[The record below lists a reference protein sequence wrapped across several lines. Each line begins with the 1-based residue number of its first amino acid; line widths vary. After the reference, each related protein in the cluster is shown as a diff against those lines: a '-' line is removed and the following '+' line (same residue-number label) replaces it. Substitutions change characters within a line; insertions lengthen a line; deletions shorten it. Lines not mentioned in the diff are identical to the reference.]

1 MKKILF
7 CAFLMLAAG
16 FSAAAG
22 LVERT
27 YVCTDRHSYVAGED
41 VFCSVFCFDG
51 GSGSLSDFSSVAY
64 VELISPEGSAV
75 RVKMALQDGR
85 GAGRLRLPSTLPTGN
100 YRLIAYTALNRNEED
115 MDYFR
120 GSRVI
125 SVYNTLSASRQDSVV
140 PDGDAA
146 TAAVEGTG
154 RPYGT
159 AVEGTGRPYG
169 AAAPAGLVMERRGDS
184 LFLRN
189 SGTECLD
196 FCLSLSISDA
206 LPDPEGPG
214 LADFLEARSGD
225 RATLRTD
232 AELSIPEYEGEI
244 VSIRV
249 PAMYSGVT
257 AVLSGPGLRNDIYS
271 STVDSTGLV
280 SFYTGNIYG
289 DRDLVFELNS
299 RDVND
304 DFSLEVLSPFAS
316 PELDRDGVPELHLNG
331 SVAEDLKR
339 RSVAMQ
345 ISRHFGIDEYMD
357 SLQLRPDLLF
367 KGGAMTV
374 YEMDDYTRFPTMRE
388 TIVEYVREVHIRR
401 QDGEPVLKIVP
412 GKSFESYSSMLGGN
426 ALVLVDGVPV
436 SEHGRVLD
444 LNPALLRRICI
455 YPYDVSTGSC
465 IYSGV
470 VNFISFRGDMAG
482 LQFPG
487 RVRILDFHGVTF
499 PVTVGAAKEDSLS
512 PDYRYT
518 RMWQPLLHLEAG
530 EELEL
535 PLGKCEAEELR
546 LELEGVVGRS
556 DAFSAAA
563 LLKN

>member
-125 SVYNTLSASRQDSVV
+125 SVYNTLSASRQESVV
-140 PDGDAA
+140 LDAA
-146 TAAVEGTG
+146 PAAVEGKD

-159 AVEGTGRPYG
+159 AVEGKGRPYG
-169 AAAPAGLVMERRGDS
+169 AAAPAGLELEQRGDS

-225 RATLRTD
+225 RTTLRTD
-232 AELSIPEYEGEI
+232 AKLSIPEYEGEI

-518 RMWQPLLHLEAG
+518 RIWQPLLHLEAG
-530 EELEL
+530 EELAL
-535 PLGKCEAEELR
+535 PLGKCGAEELR

-556 DAFSAAA
+556 VAFSTAA

>member
-1 MKKILF
+1 M
-7 CAFLMLAAG
+7 
-16 FSAAAG
+16 
-22 LVERT
+22 
-27 YVCTDRHSYVAGED
+27 
-41 VFCSVFCFDG
+41 
-51 GSGSLSDFSSVAY
+51 
-64 VELISPEGSAV
+64 
-75 RVKMALQDGR
+75 
-85 GAGRLRLPSTLPTGN
+85 
-100 YRLIAYTALNRNEED
+100 
-115 MDYFR
+115 
-120 GSRVI
+120 I
-125 SVYNTLSASRQDSVV
+125 SVYNTLSASRQESVV
-140 PDGDAA
+140 LDAA
-146 TAAVEGTG
+146 VAGKDHS
-154 RPYGT
+154 YW
-159 AVEGTGRPYG
+159 
-169 AAAPAGLVMERRGDS
+169 AAAPAGLVMEQRGDS

-196 FCLSLSISDA
+196 FCLSLSIRDA

-232 AELSIPEYEGEI
+232 AKLSIPEYEGEI

-367 KGGAMTV
+367 KGGTMTV

-499 PVTVGAAKEDSLS
+499 PVTVGVAKEDSLS

-518 RMWQPLLHLEAG
+518 RIWQPLLHLEAG

-535 PLGKCEAEELR
+535 PLGKCGAEELR

-556 DAFSAAA
+556 VAFSTAA

>member
-146 TAAVEGTG
+146 TSAVEGKD
-154 RPYGT
+154 
-159 AVEGTGRPYG
+159 RPYG
-169 AAAPAGLVMERRGDS
+169 AAAPAGLELEQRGDS

-225 RATLRTD
+225 RTTLRTD
-232 AELSIPEYEGEI
+232 AKLSIPEYEGEI

-367 KGGAMTV
+367 KGGTMTV

-401 QDGEPVLKIVP
+401 QDGEPVLKLVP

-518 RMWQPLLHLEAG
+518 RIWQPLLHLEAG
-530 EELEL
+530 EELAL
-535 PLGKCEAEELR
+535 PLGKCGAEELR

-556 DAFSAAA
+556 VAFSTAA

>member
-125 SVYNTLSASRQDSVV
+125 SVYNTLSASRQESVV
-140 PDGDAA
+140 LDAA
-146 TAAVEGTG
+146 SAAVAGKDHSYGAAVEGKD
-154 RPYGT
+154 
-159 AVEGTGRPYG
+159 RPYG
-169 AAAPAGLVMERRGDS
+169 AAAPAGLVMEQRGDS

-401 QDGEPVLKIVP
+401 QDGEPVLKLVP

-499 PVTVGAAKEDSLS
+499 PVTVGAAEEDSLS

-518 RMWQPLLHLEAG
+518 RIWQPLLHLEAG
-530 EELEL
+530 EELAL
-535 PLGKCEAEELR
+535 PLGKCGAEELR

-556 DAFSAAA
+556 VAFSTAA

>member
-125 SVYNTLSASRQDSVV
+125 SVYNTLSASRQESVV
-140 PDGDAA
+140 LDAA
-146 TAAVEGTG
+146 PAAVEGKG

-159 AVEGTGRPYG
+159 AVEGKDRPYG
-169 AAAPAGLVMERRGDS
+169 AAAPAGLVMEQRGDS

-225 RATLRTD
+225 RTTQRTD
-232 AELSIPEYEGEI
+232 AKLSIPEYEGEI

-401 QDGEPVLKIVP
+401 QDGEPVLKLVS

-499 PVTVGAAKEDSLS
+499 PVTVGAAREDSLS

-518 RMWQPLLHLEAG
+518 RIWQPLLHLEAG
-530 EELEL
+530 EELAL
-535 PLGKCEAEELR
+535 PLGKCGAEELR

-556 DAFSAAA
+556 VAFSTAA

>member
-85 GAGRLRLPSTLPTGN
+85 GAGRLRLPSNLPTGN

-125 SVYNTLSASRQDSVV
+125 SVYNTLSASRQESVV
-140 PDGDAA
+140 LDAA
-146 TAAVEGTG
+146 VAGKDHS
-154 RPYGT
+154 YW
-159 AVEGTGRPYG
+159 
-169 AAAPAGLVMERRGDS
+169 AAAPAGLVMEQRGDS

-367 KGGAMTV
+367 KGGTMTV

-401 QDGEPVLKIVP
+401 QDGEPVLKVVP

-518 RMWQPLLHLEAG
+518 RIWQPLLHLEAG
-530 EELEL
+530 EELAL
-535 PLGKCEAEELR
+535 PLGKCGAEELR

-556 DAFSAAA
+556 VAFSTAA

>member
-1 MKKILF
+1 MKKTLF

-146 TAAVEGTG
+146 TAAVEGKD
-154 RPYGT
+154 
-159 AVEGTGRPYG
+159 RPYG
-169 AAAPAGLVMERRGDS
+169 AAAPAGLELEQRGDS

-367 KGGAMTV
+367 KGGTMTV

-401 QDGEPVLKIVP
+401 QDGEPVLKLVP

-518 RMWQPLLHLEAG
+518 RIWQPLLHLEAG
-530 EELEL
+530 EELAL
-535 PLGKCEAEELR
+535 PLGKCGAEELR

-556 DAFSAAA
+556 VAFSTAA

>member
-146 TAAVEGTG
+146 AAAVEGKDHS
-154 RPYGT
+154 
-159 AVEGTGRPYG
+159 YG
-169 AAAPAGLVMERRGDS
+169 AAAPAGLDLEQRGDS

-518 RMWQPLLHLEAG
+518 RIWQPLLHLEAG
-530 EELEL
+530 EELAL
-535 PLGKCEAEELR
+535 PLGKCGAEELR

-556 DAFSAAA
+556 VAFSTAA

>member
-140 PDGDAA
+140 PEGDAA
-146 TAAVEGTG
+146 TA
-154 RPYGT
+154 

-169 AAAPAGLVMERRGDS
+169 AAAPAGLELEQRGDS

-316 PELDRDGVPELHLNG
+316 PELDRDGVPVLHLDG
-331 SVAEDLKR
+331 SVAEELKR

-388 TIVEYVREVHIRR
+388 TIVEYVREVQIRR
-401 QDGEPVLKIVP
+401 QDGEPVLKVVP

-518 RMWQPLLHLEAG
+518 RIWQPLLHLEAG
-530 EELEL
+530 EELAL
-535 PLGKCEAEELR
+535 PLGKCGAEELR

-556 DAFSAAA
+556 VAFSTAA

>member
-125 SVYNTLSASRQDSVV
+125 SVYNTLSASRQESVV
-140 PDGDAA
+140 LDAA

-159 AVEGTGRPYG
+159 AVEGKGRPYG
-169 AAAPAGLVMERRGDS
+169 AVAPAGLELEQRGDS

-214 LADFLEARSGD
+214 LADFLKARSGD
-225 RATLRTD
+225 RTTQRTD
-232 AELSIPEYEGEI
+232 AKLSIPEYEGEI

-367 KGGAMTV
+367 KGGTMTV

-388 TIVEYVREVHIRR
+388 TIVEYVREVQIRR
-401 QDGEPVLKIVP
+401 QDGEPVLKVVP

-518 RMWQPLLHLEAG
+518 RIWQPLLHLEAG
-530 EELEL
+530 EELAL
-535 PLGKCEAEELR
+535 PLGKCGAEELR

-556 DAFSAAA
+556 VAFSTAA

>member
-125 SVYNTLSASRQDSVV
+125 SVYNTLSASRQESVV
-140 PDGDAA
+140 LDAA
-146 TAAVEGTG
+146 PAAVEGKG
-154 RPYGT
+154 RS
-159 AVEGTGRPYG
+159 YG
-169 AAAPAGLVMERRGDS
+169 AAAPAGLELEQRGDS

-225 RATLRTD
+225 RTTLRTD
-232 AELSIPEYEGEI
+232 AKLSIPEYEGEI

-367 KGGAMTV
+367 KGGTMTV

-401 QDGEPVLKIVP
+401 QDGEPVLKVVP

-518 RMWQPLLHLEAG
+518 RIWQPLLHLEAG
-530 EELEL
+530 EELAL
-535 PLGKCEAEELR
+535 PLGKCGAEELR
-546 LELEGVVGRS
+546 LELEGVAGRS
-556 DAFSAAA
+556 VAFSTAA

>member
-1 MKKILF
+1 MKKTLF

-16 FSAAAG
+16 FTAAAG

-27 YVCTDRHSYVAGED
+27 YVCTDRHTYVAGED

-51 GSGSLSDFSSVAY
+51 NAGSLSDFSSVAY

-125 SVYNTLSASRQDSVV
+125 SVYNTLSASRQGSVV

-146 TAAVEGTG
+146 TAAVEGK
-154 RPYGT
+154 
-159 AVEGTGRPYG
+159 GRPYG
-169 AAAPAGLVMERRGDS
+169 AAAPAGLVMEQRGDS

-232 AELSIPEYEGEI
+232 AKLSIPEYEGEI

-367 KGGAMTV
+367 KGGTMTV

-401 QDGEPVLKIVP
+401 QDGEPVLKLVP

-518 RMWQPLLHLEAG
+518 RIWQPLLHLEAG
-530 EELEL
+530 EELAL
-535 PLGKCEAEELR
+535 PLGKCGAEELR

-556 DAFSAAA
+556 VAFSTAA

>member
-125 SVYNTLSASRQDSVV
+125 SVYNTLSASRQESVV
-140 PDGDAA
+140 LD
-146 TAAVEGTG
+146 AAVEGTG

-169 AAAPAGLVMERRGDS
+169 AAAPAGLVMEQRGDS

-196 FCLSLSISDA
+196 FCLSLSLSDA

-225 RATLRTD
+225 RTTLRTD
-232 AELSIPEYEGEI
+232 AKLSIPEYEGEI

-401 QDGEPVLKIVP
+401 QDGEPVLKLVP

-518 RMWQPLLHLEAG
+518 RIWQPLLHLEAG
-530 EELEL
+530 EELAL
-535 PLGKCEAEELR
+535 PLGKCGAEELR

-556 DAFSAAA
+556 VAFSTAA

>member
-125 SVYNTLSASRQDSVV
+125 SVYNTLSASRQESVV
-140 PDGDAA
+140 LD
-146 TAAVEGTG
+146 AAVEGKD
-154 RPYGT
+154 
-159 AVEGTGRPYG
+159 RPYG
-169 AAAPAGLVMERRGDS
+169 AAAPAGLVMEQRGDS

-232 AELSIPEYEGEI
+232 AKLSIPEYEGEI

-345 ISRHFGIDEYMD
+345 IGRHFGIDEYMD

-367 KGGAMTV
+367 KGGTMTV

-401 QDGEPVLKIVP
+401 QDGEPVLKVVP

-518 RMWQPLLHLEAG
+518 RIWQPLLHLEAG
-530 EELEL
+530 EELAL

-556 DAFSAAA
+556 VAFSTAA

>member
-125 SVYNTLSASRQDSVV
+125 SVYNTLSASRQESVV
-140 PDGDAA
+140 LDAA
-146 TAAVEGTG
+146 SAAVAGKDHSYGAAVEGK
-154 RPYGT
+154 
-159 AVEGTGRPYG
+159 GRPYG
-169 AAAPAGLVMERRGDS
+169 AAAPAGLELEQRGDS

-225 RATLRTD
+225 RTTLRTD
-232 AELSIPEYEGEI
+232 AKLSIPEYEGEI

-316 PELDRDGVPELHLNG
+316 PELDRDGVPVLHLDG
-331 SVAEDLKR
+331 SVAEELKR

-401 QDGEPVLKIVP
+401 QDGEPVLKVVP

-499 PVTVGAAKEDSLS
+499 PVTVGAAEEDSLS

-518 RMWQPLLHLEAG
+518 RIWQPLLHLEAG
-530 EELEL
+530 EELAL
-535 PLGKCEAEELR
+535 PLGKCGAEELR

-556 DAFSAAA
+556 VAFSTAA

>member
-1 MKKILF
+1 
-7 CAFLMLAAG
+7 
-16 FSAAAG
+16 
-22 LVERT
+22 
-27 YVCTDRHSYVAGED
+27 
-41 VFCSVFCFDG
+41 
-51 GSGSLSDFSSVAY
+51 
-64 VELISPEGSAV
+64 
-75 RVKMALQDGR
+75 
-85 GAGRLRLPSTLPTGN
+85 
-100 YRLIAYTALNRNEED
+100 
-115 MDYFR
+115 
-120 GSRVI
+120 
-125 SVYNTLSASRQDSVV
+125 
-140 PDGDAA
+140 
-146 TAAVEGTG
+146 
-154 RPYGT
+154 
-159 AVEGTGRPYG
+159 
-169 AAAPAGLVMERRGDS
+169 MEQRGDS

-225 RATLRTD
+225 RTTQRTD
-232 AELSIPEYEGEI
+232 AKLSIPEYEGEI

-367 KGGAMTV
+367 KGGTMTV

-401 QDGEPVLKIVP
+401 QDGEPVLKLVP

-455 YPYDVSTGSC
+455 YTYDVSTGSC

-499 PVTVGAAKEDSLS
+499 PVTVGAAEEDSLS

-518 RMWQPLLHLEAG
+518 RIWQPLLHLEAG

-535 PLGKCEAEELR
+535 PLGKCGAEELR

-556 DAFSAAA
+556 VAFSTAA

>member
-125 SVYNTLSASRQDSVV
+125 SVYNTLSASRQESVV
-140 PDGDAA
+140 LDAA
-146 TAAVEGTG
+146 SAAVAGKDHSYGAAVEGK
-154 RPYGT
+154 
-159 AVEGTGRPYG
+159 GRPYG
-169 AAAPAGLVMERRGDS
+169 AAAPAGLELEQRGDS

-518 RMWQPLLHLEAG
+518 RIWQPLLHLEAG
-530 EELEL
+530 EELAL
-535 PLGKCEAEELR
+535 PLGKCGAEELR

-556 DAFSAAA
+556 VAFSTAA

>member
-51 GSGSLSDFSSVAY
+51 GSGSLSDFNSVAY

-125 SVYNTLSASRQDSVV
+125 SVYNTLSASRQESVV
-140 PDGDAA
+140 LD
-146 TAAVEGTG
+146 AAVEGK
-154 RPYGT
+154 
-159 AVEGTGRPYG
+159 GRPYG
-169 AAAPAGLVMERRGDS
+169 AAAPAGLVMEQRGDS

-367 KGGAMTV
+367 RGGAMTV

-388 TIVEYVREVHIRR
+388 TIVEYVREVQIRR

-499 PVTVGAAKEDSLS
+499 PVTVGAAEEDSLS

-518 RMWQPLLHLEAG
+518 RIWQPLLHLEAG

-535 PLGKCEAEELR
+535 PLGKCGAEELR

-556 DAFSAAA
+556 VAFSTAA

>member
-7 CAFLMLAAG
+7 FAFLMLAAG

-27 YVCTDRHSYVAGED
+27 YVCTDRHTYVAGED

-85 GAGRLRLPSTLPTGN
+85 GAGRLRLPSNLPTGN

-125 SVYNTLSASRQDSVV
+125 SVYNTLSASRQESVV
-140 PDGDAA
+140 LDAA
-146 TAAVEGTG
+146 SAAVAGKDHSYGAAVEGK
-154 RPYGT
+154 
-159 AVEGTGRPYG
+159 GRPYG
-169 AAAPAGLVMERRGDS
+169 AAAPAGLELEQRGDS

-225 RATLRTD
+225 RTTLRTD
-232 AELSIPEYEGEI
+232 AKLSIPEYEGEI

-499 PVTVGAAKEDSLS
+499 PVTVGAAEEDSLS

-518 RMWQPLLHLEAG
+518 RIWQPLLHLEAG
-530 EELEL
+530 EELAL
-535 PLGKCEAEELR
+535 PLGKCGAEELR

-556 DAFSAAA
+556 VAFSTAA

>member
-125 SVYNTLSASRQDSVV
+125 SVYNTLSASRQESVV
-140 PDGDAA
+140 LDAA

-159 AVEGTGRPYG
+159 AVEGKGRPYG
-169 AAAPAGLVMERRGDS
+169 AVAPAGLELEQRGDS

-401 QDGEPVLKIVP
+401 QDGEPVLKVVP

-518 RMWQPLLHLEAG
+518 RIWQPLLHLEAG
-530 EELEL
+530 EELAL
-535 PLGKCEAEELR
+535 PLGKCGAEELR

-556 DAFSAAA
+556 VAFSTAA

>member
-1 MKKILF
+1 MKKTLF

-27 YVCTDRHSYVAGED
+27 YVCTDRHCYVAGED

-125 SVYNTLSASRQDSVV
+125 SVYNTLSASRQGSVV

-146 TAAVEGTG
+146 TAAVEGKDL
-154 RPYGT
+154 PYGA

-169 AAAPAGLVMERRGDS
+169 AAAPAGLVMEQRGDS

-214 LADFLEARSGD
+214 LADFLKARSGD

-339 RSVAMQ
+339 RSMAMQ

-499 PVTVGAAKEDSLS
+499 PVTVGAAEEDSLS

-518 RMWQPLLHLEAG
+518 RIWQPLLHLEAG

-535 PLGKCEAEELR
+535 PLGKCGAEELR

-556 DAFSAAA
+556 VAFSTAA

>member
-125 SVYNTLSASRQDSVV
+125 SVYNTLSASRQESVV
-140 PDGDAA
+140 LDAA

-159 AVEGTGRPYG
+159 AVEGKGRPYG
-169 AAAPAGLVMERRGDS
+169 VAAPAGLVMEQRGDS

-401 QDGEPVLKIVP
+401 QDGEPVLKLVP

-518 RMWQPLLHLEAG
+518 RIWQPLLHLEAG
-530 EELEL
+530 EELAL
-535 PLGKCEAEELR
+535 PLGKCGAEELR

-556 DAFSAAA
+556 VAFSTAA

>member
-125 SVYNTLSASRQDSVV
+125 SVYNTLSASRQESVFL
-140 PDGDAA
+140 D
-146 TAAVEGTG
+146 AAVEGTG

-159 AVEGTGRPYG
+159 A
-169 AAAPAGLVMERRGDS
+169 APAGLELEQREDS

-367 KGGAMTV
+367 KGGTMTV

-401 QDGEPVLKIVP
+401 QDGEPVLKLVP

-499 PVTVGAAKEDSLS
+499 PVTVGAAEEDSLS

-518 RMWQPLLHLEAG
+518 RIWQPLLHLEAG

-535 PLGKCEAEELR
+535 PLGKCGAEELR

-556 DAFSAAA
+556 VAFSTAA

>member
-154 RPYGT
+154 RPYG
-159 AVEGTGRPYG
+159 
-169 AAAPAGLVMERRGDS
+169 AAAPAGLVMEQRGDS

-518 RMWQPLLHLEAG
+518 RIWQPLLHLEAG
-530 EELEL
+530 EELAL
-535 PLGKCEAEELR
+535 PLGKCGAEELR

-556 DAFSAAA
+556 VAFSTAA

>member
-7 CAFLMLAAG
+7 FAFLMLAAG

-51 GSGSLSDFSSVAY
+51 GTGSLSDFSSVAY

-85 GAGRLRLPSTLPTGN
+85 GAGRLRLPSNLPTGN

-125 SVYNTLSASRQDSVV
+125 SVYNTLSASRQESVV
-140 PDGDAA
+140 LDAA
-146 TAAVEGTG
+146 SAAVAGKDHSYGAAVEGK
-154 RPYGT
+154 
-159 AVEGTGRPYG
+159 GRPYG
-169 AAAPAGLVMERRGDS
+169 AAAPAGLELEQRGDS

-232 AELSIPEYEGEI
+232 AKLSIPEYEGEI

-367 KGGAMTV
+367 KGGTMTV

-518 RMWQPLLHLEAG
+518 RIWQPLLHLEAG

-535 PLGKCEAEELR
+535 PLGKCGAEELR
-546 LELEGVVGRS
+546 LELEGVLGRS
-556 DAFSAAA
+556 VAFSTAA

>member
-125 SVYNTLSASRQDSVV
+125 SVYNTLSASRQGSVV

-146 TAAVEGTG
+146 TAAVEGK
-154 RPYGT
+154 
-159 AVEGTGRPYG
+159 GRPYG
-169 AAAPAGLVMERRGDS
+169 AAAPAGLVMEQRGDS

-225 RATLRTD
+225 RTTLRTD
-232 AELSIPEYEGEI
+232 AKLSIPEYEGEI

-367 KGGAMTV
+367 KGGTMTV

-518 RMWQPLLHLEAG
+518 RIWQPLLHLEAG

-535 PLGKCEAEELR
+535 PLGKCGAEELR

-556 DAFSAAA
+556 VAFSTAA

>member
-100 YRLIAYTALNRNEED
+100 YRLIAYTAMNRNEED

-125 SVYNTLSASRQDSVV
+125 SVYNTLSASRQESGKD
-140 PDGDAA
+140 
-146 TAAVEGTG
+146 

-159 AVEGTGRPYG
+159 AVEGKDRPYG
-169 AAAPAGLVMERRGDS
+169 AAAPAGLVMEQRGDS

-189 SGTECLD
+189 SGTESLD

-225 RATLRTD
+225 RTTLRTD
-232 AELSIPEYEGEI
+232 AKLSIPEYEGEI

-345 ISRHFGIDEYMD
+345 IGRHFGIDEYMD

-499 PVTVGAAKEDSLS
+499 PVTVGAAREDSLS

-518 RMWQPLLHLEAG
+518 RIWQPLLHLEAG
-530 EELEL
+530 EELAL
-535 PLGKCEAEELR
+535 PLGKCGAEELR

-556 DAFSAAA
+556 VAFSTAA

>member
-125 SVYNTLSASRQDSVV
+125 SVYNTLSASRQESVV
-140 PDGDAA
+140 LDAA
-146 TAAVEGTG
+146 PAAVEGKG

-159 AVEGTGRPYG
+159 AVEGKDRPYG
-169 AAAPAGLVMERRGDS
+169 AAAPAGLVMEQRGDS

-401 QDGEPVLKIVP
+401 QDGEPVLKLVS

-518 RMWQPLLHLEAG
+518 RIWQPLLHLEAG
-530 EELEL
+530 EELAL
-535 PLGKCEAEELR
+535 PLGKCGAEELR

-556 DAFSAAA
+556 VAFSTAA

>member
-154 RPYGT
+154 RPYG
-159 AVEGTGRPYG
+159 
-169 AAAPAGLVMERRGDS
+169 AAAPAGLVMEQRGDS

-367 KGGAMTV
+367 KGGTMTV

-401 QDGEPVLKIVP
+401 QDGEPVLKLVP

-518 RMWQPLLHLEAG
+518 RIWQPLLHLEAG
-530 EELEL
+530 EELAL
-535 PLGKCEAEELR
+535 PLGKCGAEELR

-556 DAFSAAA
+556 VAFSTAA

>member
-125 SVYNTLSASRQDSVV
+125 SVYNTLSASRQESVIL
-140 PDGDAA
+140 DAA
-146 TAAVEGTG
+146 TA
-154 RPYGT
+154 

-169 AAAPAGLVMERRGDS
+169 AAAPAGLVMEQRGDS

-206 LPDPEGPG
+206 LSDPEGPG

-225 RATLRTD
+225 RTTLRTD
-232 AELSIPEYEGEI
+232 AKLSIPEYEGEI

-367 KGGAMTV
+367 RGGTMTV

-401 QDGEPVLKIVP
+401 QDGEPVLKLVP

-499 PVTVGAAKEDSLS
+499 PVTVGAAEEDSLS

-518 RMWQPLLHLEAG
+518 RIWQPLLHLEAG
-530 EELEL
+530 EELAL
-535 PLGKCEAEELR
+535 PLGKCGAEELR

-556 DAFSAAA
+556 VAFSTAA

>member
-125 SVYNTLSASRQDSVV
+125 SVYNTLSASRQESVV
-140 PDGDAA
+140 LD
-146 TAAVEGTG
+146 AAVEGKD

-159 AVEGTGRPYG
+159 
-169 AAAPAGLVMERRGDS
+169 AAPAGLVMEQRGDS

-206 LPDPEGPG
+206 LSDPEGPG

-367 KGGAMTV
+367 RGGTMTV

-518 RMWQPLLHLEAG
+518 RIWQPLLHLEAG
-530 EELEL
+530 EELAL
-535 PLGKCEAEELR
+535 PLGKCGAEELR

-556 DAFSAAA
+556 VAFSTAA

>member
-125 SVYNTLSASRQDSVV
+125 SVYNTLSASRQESVV
-140 PDGDAA
+140 LDAA
-146 TAAVEGTG
+146 VAGKDHS
-154 RPYGT
+154 YW
-159 AVEGTGRPYG
+159 
-169 AAAPAGLVMERRGDS
+169 AAAPAGLVMEQRGDS

-225 RATLRTD
+225 RTTLRTD
-232 AELSIPEYEGEI
+232 AKLSIPEYEGEI

-401 QDGEPVLKIVP
+401 QDGEPVLKVVP

-499 PVTVGAAKEDSLS
+499 PVTVGAAEEDSLS

-518 RMWQPLLHLEAG
+518 RIWQPLLHLEAG
-530 EELEL
+530 EELAL
-535 PLGKCEAEELR
+535 PLGKCGAEELR

-556 DAFSAAA
+556 VAFSTAA

>member
-16 FSAAAG
+16 FSAVAG

-154 RPYGT
+154 RPYG
-159 AVEGTGRPYG
+159 
-169 AAAPAGLVMERRGDS
+169 AAAPAGLVMEQRGDS

-401 QDGEPVLKIVP
+401 QDGEPVLKLVP

-518 RMWQPLLHLEAG
+518 RIWQPLLHLEAG

-535 PLGKCEAEELR
+535 PLGKCGAEELR

-556 DAFSAAA
+556 VAFSTAA

>member
-125 SVYNTLSASRQDSVV
+125 SVYNTLSASRQESVV
-140 PDGDAA
+140 LDAA
-146 TAAVEGTG
+146 PAAVAGKDHS
-154 RPYGT
+154 YGT
-159 AVEGTGRPYG
+159 AVEGKGRPYG
-169 AAAPAGLVMERRGDS
+169 AAAPAGLVMEQRGDS

-299 RDVND
+299 HDVND

-316 PELDRDGVPELHLNG
+316 PELDRDGVPVLHLDG
-331 SVAEDLKR
+331 SVAEELKR

-345 ISRHFGIDEYMD
+345 IGRHFGIDEYMD

-388 TIVEYVREVHIRR
+388 TIVEYVREVQIRR
-401 QDGEPVLKIVP
+401 QDGEPVLKVVP

-499 PVTVGAAKEDSLS
+499 PVTVGAAEEDSLS

-518 RMWQPLLHLEAG
+518 RIWQPLLHLEAG
-530 EELEL
+530 EELAL
-535 PLGKCEAEELR
+535 PLGKCGAEELR

-556 DAFSAAA
+556 VAFSTAA

>member
-120 GSRVI
+120 GSCVI
-125 SVYNTLSASRQDSVV
+125 SVYNTLSVSRQGSVV

-146 TAAVEGTG
+146 PAAVAGKDHSYGAAVEGK
-154 RPYGT
+154 
-159 AVEGTGRPYG
+159 GRPYG
-169 AAAPAGLVMERRGDS
+169 AAAPAGLELEQRGDS

-401 QDGEPVLKIVP
+401 QDGEPVLKLVP

-518 RMWQPLLHLEAG
+518 RIWQPLLHLEAG
-530 EELEL
+530 EELAL
-535 PLGKCEAEELR
+535 PLGKCGAEELR

-556 DAFSAAA
+556 VAFSTAA

>member
-125 SVYNTLSASRQDSVV
+125 SVYNTLSASRQESVV
-140 PDGDAA
+140 LDAA

-154 RPYGT
+154 RPYGA
-159 AVEGTGRPYG
+159 AVEGKDRPYG
-169 AAAPAGLVMERRGDS
+169 AAAPAGLELEQRGDS

-214 LADFLEARSGD
+214 LTDFLEARSGD

-401 QDGEPVLKIVP
+401 QDGEPVLKLVP

-518 RMWQPLLHLEAG
+518 RIWQPLLHLEAG
-530 EELEL
+530 EELAL
-535 PLGKCEAEELR
+535 PLGKCGAEELR

-556 DAFSAAA
+556 VAFSTAA

>member
-125 SVYNTLSASRQDSVV
+125 SVYNTLSASRQESVV
-140 PDGDAA
+140 LDAA
-146 TAAVEGTG
+146 PAAVEGTG

-159 AVEGTGRPYG
+159 AVEGKGRPYG
-169 AAAPAGLVMERRGDS
+169 AAAPAGLELEQRGDS

-367 KGGAMTV
+367 KGGSMTV

-518 RMWQPLLHLEAG
+518 RIWQPLLHLEAG
-530 EELEL
+530 EELAL
-535 PLGKCEAEELR
+535 PLGKCGAEELR

-556 DAFSAAA
+556 VAFSTAA

>member
-125 SVYNTLSASRQDSVV
+125 SVYNTLSASRQESVV
-140 PDGDAA
+140 LDAA
-146 TAAVEGTG
+146 PAAVEGKG

-159 AVEGTGRPYG
+159 AVEGKDRPYG
-169 AAAPAGLVMERRGDS
+169 AAAPAGLDLEQRGDS

-401 QDGEPVLKIVP
+401 QDGEPVLKVVP

-518 RMWQPLLHLEAG
+518 RIWQPLLHLEAG
-530 EELEL
+530 EELAL
-535 PLGKCEAEELR
+535 PLGKCGAEELR

-556 DAFSAAA
+556 VAFSTAA

>member
-159 AVEGTGRPYG
+159 A
-169 AAAPAGLVMERRGDS
+169 APAGLELEQRGDS

-225 RATLRTD
+225 RTTLRTD
-232 AELSIPEYEGEI
+232 AKLSIPEYEGEI

-367 KGGAMTV
+367 KGGTMTV

-401 QDGEPVLKIVP
+401 QDGEPVLKLVP

-518 RMWQPLLHLEAG
+518 RIWQPLLHLEAG
-530 EELEL
+530 EELAL
-535 PLGKCEAEELR
+535 PLGKCGAEELR